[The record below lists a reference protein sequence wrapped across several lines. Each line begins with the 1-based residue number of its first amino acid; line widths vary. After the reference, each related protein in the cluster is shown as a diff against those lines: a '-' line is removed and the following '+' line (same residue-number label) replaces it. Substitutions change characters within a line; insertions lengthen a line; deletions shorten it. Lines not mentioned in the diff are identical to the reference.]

1 MNPNKIQLQST
12 TAALVGI
19 AAGYLAGTGKLG
31 LSASDWTTILTAI
44 ASIGAVVW
52 PIVAA
57 RAQALKD
64 TTGKLPLT
72 TVVTDKA
79 SADAL
84 PNNKDVV
91 AATPEI
97 VSAIKKAS

>member
-1 MNPNKIQLQST
+1 MNPNKIQLQT
-12 TAALVGI
+12 TASTLVGI
-19 AAGYLAGTGKLG
+19 VAGYLAGTGKLG
-31 LSASDWTTILTAI
+31 LSVADWTTILTAVVTVG
-44 ASIGAVVW
+44 SVVW
-52 PIVAA
+52 PIIAA

-64 TTGKLPLT
+64 TTGHLPST

-97 VSAIKKAS
+97 VSAIQKAQ